1 MLREATLSRLWCLH
15 LEPGNMSLSTN
26 NARDIAHADFRVES
40 PVRIAPDEVH
50 LWRVDLEAIAGNEAH
65 WTAII
70 SDDER
75 ARGARFHFPIHR
87 QYFIA
92 GRAVLRRILAAYLST
107 DPKELTFSYS
117 TKSKPA
123 LAGAHANRI
132 SFNVSHSGEI
142 ALIAVTQ
149 NHQIGVDV
157 ELIRRD
163 FDTAA
168 IATRFFSEA
177 EQEQLAA
184 LPSERRHETF
194 FLCWTRKEAY
204 IKATGEG
211 LSLPLRQFDVSI
223 APHSQNALLATR
235 PDAAESKRWSLRD
248 VAVKAEYVGAVC
260 VSGNDWKLVDW
271 SS

>member
-1 MLREATLSRLWCLH
+1 
-15 LEPGNMSLSTN
+15 MSLSTDN
-26 NARDIAHADFRVES
+26 NPREHTGDSTEAS
-40 PVRIAPDEVH
+40 LRIDGPIPLAADEVH
-50 LWRVDLEAIAGNEAH
+50 LWRVDLQAVAGDEAH
-65 WTAII
+65 WSTIL

-92 GRAVLRRILAAYLST
+92 GRAFLRRILAAYLGASA
-107 DPKELTFSYS
+107 KGLTFSYS
-117 TKSKPA
+117 DKNKPA
-123 LAGAHANRI
+123 LARPNLHRI
-132 SFNVSHSGEI
+132 SFNLSHSGDI

-149 NHQIGVDV
+149 SRQIGVDV

-163 FDTAA
+163 FDTAE
-168 IATRFFSEA
+168 IAARFFSDT

-184 LPSERRHETF
+184 LSAERRHEAF

-223 APHSQNALLATR
+223 APGSQDALLATR

-248 VAVKAEYVGAVC
+248 IRVMPGYAGAIC
-260 VSGNDWKLVDW
+260 VTGNEWKLVEKT
-271 SS
+271 S